1 MIKPHNLDDPEEI
14 LNLLEDFRHLESK
27 EYETLKREKKQEC
40 FSAEELPV
48 SKTFELIVRE
58 SLLKKLDVRSAESF
72 RNFILGYESAFTKHL
87 TSDSITMHEDP
98 ESFCEAEILM
108 LNYLINEPEKH
119 KKISTLMNKEAEL
132 LFNNLS
138 YDLGPARLKESM
150 NILRQEIM
158 KKNNIVDDLGNKGHF
173 HPENHVTPNI
183 KSFYDKS
190 LKHIEFH
197 MENRSLKA

>member
-1 MIKPHNLDDPEEI
+1 MTQLKSKGLKTNRVNGISRNARINSPKSILKKHESHILNHDFSKFYNELMIKPHNLDDPEEI

-119 KKISTLMNKEAEL
+119 KKISTL
-132 LFNNLS
+132 
-138 YDLGPARLKESM
+138 
-150 NILRQEIM
+150 
-158 KKNNIVDDLGNKGHF
+158 
-173 HPENHVTPNI
+173 
-183 KSFYDKS
+183 
-190 LKHIEFH
+190 
-197 MENRSLKA
+197 